1 MAVADLKDSTPLRR
15 QVTVAFREG
24 DPSRVDLLGGKG
36 AGLVRMS
43 QAGLPVPPGFVIM
56 TDACP
61 ASAEA
66 WSVPAELMDEVR
78 ARIANMEAEIGRTF
92 GGAPAPLLV
101 SVRSGAKVSMPGMM
115 DTILNLG
122 LNVESAA
129 ALARQTNDLAFAV
142 DIYTRF
148 ARMYGEI
155 VLGADGD
162 LIADAAQD
170 AAVEAV
176 GEGNE
181 QVLAAVEKATQDAMR
196 ADVDAVVPHDPYEQL
211 TGAIQAVFASWN
223 SRRAVTYRELNS
235 ISHDL
240 GTAVVVQA
248 MVFGNL
254 GAPSGTGVA
263 FTRNPLTGEHE
274 LYGEFLEGGQGEE
287 VVAGTKTPEKLAAA
301 AARLPAIFDRFR
313 EVATRLEEVY
323 RDALDIEFTIERGEL
338 YLLQVRSA
346 KRTAEAAI
354 RVASDLLGEGK
365 LSAAQALGKV
375 STAQVRLAERPRF
388 DQPAVERAISEG
400 SLLGSGIGACPGH
413 AGGKAVLD
421 PERAVELAGND
432 GSLEDVILVRPT
444 TSPQDLHGMIAA
456 RGFITALGGATSHAA
471 VVARAL
477 DKPCVVGCGSLQ
489 IDEANRRFAIGD
501 RWFGEGDPI
510 SLDGSSGQIYAGVL
524 PLSSV
529 AASSASLER
538 LLRVADDA
546 ARCRI
551 FARAATPEHVADV
564 VAHGATG
571 ITTRIGDLLATHGRV
586 EEFVGLLVK
595 QGGSEDVDLAD
606 LDQVIADLLEPVL
619 TAANEVPVAI
629 RALDLVGD
637 EAMEFLD
644 APALLAKSPRLA
656 VPLGVP
662 ELIAAQVRGVALAA
676 RAAGCRVPPQFSVRH
691 VNDPNEA
698 REIMRLADEQLSPGD
713 RSSIRVG
720 ATLTSPRGVQLAEQI
735 LSAVEF
741 AWVEVRALQAAQFG
755 YPPRLMLTR
764 EPLDSY
770 LRRGMI
776 SSDPRTTIGE
786 ATLRLIADLAAAR
799 IVGEKAWVGVR
810 LTGPVGEDMAVG
822 LLRAG
827 FRAFAVDGREV
838 YTARLALGKAALAEE
853 LML

>member
-1 MAVADLKDSTPLRR
+1 MAVANLPDSIPVRR

-24 DPSRVDLLGGKG
+24 DPSRADLLGGKG

-61 ASAEA
+61 ASAEG
-66 WSVPAELMDEVR
+66 WSLPTELMDEVR
-78 ARIANMEAEIGRTF
+78 ARIASMEEETGRTF
-92 GGAPAPLLV
+92 GGASTPLLV
-101 SVRSGAKVSMPGMM
+101 SVRSGAKISMPGMM

-122 LNVESAA
+122 LNVESAT
-129 ALARQTNDLAFAV
+129 ALARETNDLAFAV
-142 DIYTRF
+142 DIYSRF
-148 ARMYGEI
+148 ARMYAEI

-170 AAVEAV
+170 AAAEAAGDDEEAV
-176 GEGNE
+176 
-181 QVLAAVEKATQDAMR
+181 LTAVEQAIEAVMR
-196 ADVDAVVPHDPYEQL
+196 ADDGTAVPNDPYEQL

-223 SRRAVTYRELNS
+223 SRRAITYRELHN

-254 GAPSGTGVA
+254 GSPSGTGVA

-274 LYGEFLEGGQGEE
+274 LYGEFLEGGQGED
-287 VVAGTKTPEKLAAA
+287 VVAGTKTPEKLATAA
-301 AARLPAIFDRFR
+301 ERLPAIFGRFR
-313 EVATRLEEVY
+313 EVATRLEELY
-323 RDALDIEFTIERGEL
+323 GDALDIEFTVERGEL

-354 RVASDLLGEGK
+354 RVAADLLEEDK
-365 LSAAQALGKV
+365 LTAAEALAKI
-375 STAQVRLAERPRF
+375 STSQVRLAERARF
-388 DQPAVERAISEG
+388 DGQAVERAVRDG

-413 AGGKAVLD
+413 ASGKAVLD
-421 PERAVELAGND
+421 PERAVELAGDD
-432 GSLEDVILVRPT
+432 GSLEDVILLRPT
-444 TSPQDLHGMIAA
+444 TSPQDLHGMVAA
-456 RGFITALGGATSHAA
+456 GGFITALGGATSHAA

-477 DKPCVVGCGSLQ
+477 DKPCVVGCGSLR
-489 IDEANRRFAIGD
+489 IDDANRRFAIGD
-501 RWFGEGDPI
+501 RWFDEGDPI

-524 PLSSV
+524 PLVRGALSSN
-529 AASSASLER
+529 SLER
-538 LLRVADDA
+538 LLHAADDA

-551 FARAATPEHVADV
+551 FARAATPEHVAEV
-564 VAHGATG
+564 IAQGATG
-571 ITTRIGDLLATHGRV
+571 ITTRIGDLLATHGGL
-586 EEFVGLLVK
+586 EELLDLLVK
-595 QGGSEDVDLAD
+595 QGDAEAIDLAD
-606 LDQVIADLLEPVL
+606 LDQVIAGLLKPLL
-619 TAANEVPVAI
+619 TAAREVPVAI

-637 EAMEFLD
+637 EAMELLD
-644 APALLAKSPRLA
+644 AAALLAKNPRLA

-662 ELIAAQVRGVALAA
+662 ELIAAQMRGVALAA
-676 RAAGCRVPPQFSVRH
+676 RAAECTIAPQLSIRH
-691 VNDPNEA
+691 VTDPNEA
-698 REIMRLADEQLSPGD
+698 SEIMRLADEQLSPGE

-720 ATLTSPRGVQLAEQI
+720 ATLTSPRGVQLADQM
-735 LSAVEF
+735 LGAVEF
-741 AWVEVRALQAAQFG
+741 VWLEVRGLQAAQFG
-755 YPPRLMLTR
+755 YPPRLLLTR
-764 EPLDSY
+764 EPLDTY

-786 ATLRLIADLAAAR
+786 ATIRLIGGLAAAR

-810 LTGPVGEDMAVG
+810 LTGPVGEGIAGG

-838 YTARLALGKAALAEE
+838 HTARLALGKAALAEE
-853 LML
+853 QKL

>member
-1 MAVADLKDSTPLRR
+1 MAIADLKGTTPVRR
-15 QVTVAFREG
+15 QVTVAFGEG

-56 TDACP
+56 TEACP
-61 ASAEA
+61 ASAA
-66 WSVPAELMDEVR
+66 TWSVPADLMDEVR
-78 ARIANMEAEIGRTF
+78 ARIATMEEETGRTF
-92 GGAPAPLLV
+92 GGARAPLLV
-101 SVRSGAKVSMPGMM
+101 SVRSGAKISMPGMM

-129 ALARQTNDLAFAV
+129 ALARETDDLAFAV

-155 VLGADGD
+155 VLDADGD
-162 LIADAAQD
+162 RIADAAQE
-170 AAVEAV
+170 AAA
-176 GEGNE
+176 GATGTGNE
-181 QVLAAVEKATQDAMR
+181 QVLGAVERAIEDAMR
-196 ADVDAVVPHDPYEQL
+196 SDVGAVVPNDPYEQL
-211 TGAIQAVFASWN
+211 AGAIQAVFASWN
-223 SRRAVTYRELNS
+223 SRRAVTYRELHR

-254 GAPSGTGVA
+254 GSPSGTGVA
-263 FTRNPLTGEHE
+263 FTRNPLTGERE
-274 LYGEFLEGGQGEE
+274 LYGEFLEGGQGED
-287 VVAGTKTPEKLAAA
+287 VVAGTKTPEKLAVAA
-301 AARLPAIFDRFR
+301 EHLPGIFDRFR
-313 EVATRLEEVY
+313 DVATRLEELY
-323 RDALDIEFTIERGEL
+323 GDALDIEFTVERGEL

-346 KRTAEAAI
+346 KRTADAAI
-354 RVASDLLGEGK
+354 RVASDLLAEGK
-365 LSAAQALGKV
+365 LSEAQALAKV
-375 STAQVRLAERPRF
+375 STSQVRLAERARF
-388 DQPAVERAISEG
+388 DEAAVERAVSDG
-400 SLLGSGIGACPGH
+400 LLLGNGIGACPGH
-413 AGGKAVLD
+413 TGGKAVLD
-421 PERAVELAGND
+421 PERAVELAGAD
-432 GSLEDVILVRPT
+432 GSFEDVILLRPT
-444 TSPQDLHGMIAA
+444 TSPQDLHGMLAA
-456 RGFITALGGATSHAA
+456 RGFVTATGGATSHAA

-489 IDEANRRFAIGD
+489 IDDANRRFAIGE
-501 RWFGEGDPI
+501 RWFAEGDPI

-524 PLSSV
+524 PLANVAVSST
-529 AASSASLER
+529 SLER

-564 VAHGATG
+564 VARGATG
-571 ITTRIGDLLATHGRV
+571 ITTRIGDLLATHGRLD
-586 EEFVGLLVK
+586 ELLDLLVK
-595 QGGSEDVDLAD
+595 QGDSEHVELAD
-606 LDQVIADLLEPVL
+606 LDRVIADLLQPIL
-619 TAANEVPVAI
+619 GAANHVPVAI

-637 EAMEFLD
+637 EAMELLD
-644 APALLAKSPRLA
+644 APALLAKVPRLA

-676 RAAGCRVPPQFSVRH
+676 RAAACRVAPQLSIRH
-691 VNDPNEA
+691 VTDPNEA
-698 REIMRLADEQLSPGD
+698 REIMRLADEQLGPGG

-720 ATLTSPRGVQLAEQI
+720 ATLTSPRGVQLAERI
-735 LSAVEF
+735 LAAVEF
-741 AWVEVRALQAAQFG
+741 VWLEVRGLQAAQFG

-764 EPLDSY
+764 EPLDGY

-786 ATLRLIADLAAAR
+786 ATVRLIGGLAAAR
-799 IVGEKAWVGVR
+799 IIGEKAWVGVR
-810 LTGPVGEDMAVG
+810 LSGPVGEDIAGG

-827 FRAFAVDGREV
+827 FRAFAVDAREV

-853 LML
+853 LKL